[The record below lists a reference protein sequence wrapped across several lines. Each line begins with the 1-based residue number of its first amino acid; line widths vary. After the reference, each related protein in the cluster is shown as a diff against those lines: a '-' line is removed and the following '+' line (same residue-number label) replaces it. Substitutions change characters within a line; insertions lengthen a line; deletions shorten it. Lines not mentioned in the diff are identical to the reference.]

1 MRTSK
6 FSVKSFVAGALIMAI
21 ILSAGVAVAATE
33 RNISVIFRDIRLVV
47 NGETITPRDV
57 QGNIVEPF
65 IWQGSTFLPVRAVGE
80 ALGMPVS
87 WDGETSTVY
96 VGAVPEDE
104 PISEPVSAIDSVAI
118 TFAGI
123 VVTNFV
129 ENVGD
134 RIPLAVRIEPEAA
147 GYEASIFWSSSAPN
161 IVDIVPDDGFGLT
174 ATATH
179 ISRGMAVITVTVI
192 EPDGTEHTARTT
204 ARTR

>member
-6 FSVKSFVAGALIMAI
+6 FSIKSFIAGVVVATI
-21 ILSAGVAVAATE
+21 ILSAGAAIAATE

-47 NGETITPRDV
+47 NGETITPRDA

-65 IWQGSTFLPVRAVGE
+65 IWQGSTFLPIRAVGE

-87 WDGETSTVY
+87 WDGVTSTVY
-96 VGAVPEDE
+96 VGAAPEDE
-104 PISEPVSAIDSVAI
+104 PMSAPVPAIDSIAI

-123 VVTNFV
+123 VLTNFL

-134 RIPLAVRIEPEAA
+134 RIPLAVRIEPAAA
-147 GYEASIFWSSSAPN
+147 GQEATIFWSSSAPN
-161 IVDIVPDDGFGLT
+161 IVDILADDASGLT

-192 EPDGTEHTARTT
+192 EPDGTEHTAQTT